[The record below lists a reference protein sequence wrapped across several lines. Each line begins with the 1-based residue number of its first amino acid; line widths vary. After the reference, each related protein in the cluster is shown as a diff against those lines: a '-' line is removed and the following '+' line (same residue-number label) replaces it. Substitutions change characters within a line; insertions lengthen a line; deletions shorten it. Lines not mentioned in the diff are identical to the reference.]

1 MRQSTMSQSPL
12 PLLPASGPPDS
23 TVLARAVQHL
33 EAGDIVALP
42 TETVYG
48 LAVRADDPA
57 AVQGL
62 RDLKKS
68 EGQRPFTWHLGD
80 PARIYSA
87 AADLELPALVA
98 RIADRYWPGPLTLV
112 LRGIGGD
119 VESVGQ
125 EGWVGCRVPAHDG
138 ARALL
143 DACSFPVVA
152 SSANLAGEP
161 PATRADEVLER
172 FGQSL
177 PLILDGG
184 VARVSEASTVLAL
197 GRGRF
202 QVLREGLIEQGDL
215 RRTAGLDILFVCTGN
230 TCRSPMAEALARH
243 MLARALGAEDPTEF
257 GFQVSSAGVFAGLGS
272 PASAES
278 IQLLAEEGIDLTS
291 HSSSPALPERV
302 READRVYC
310 LTASH
315 REALLASLP
324 PGSGSHVE
332 LLHPNGGDIPDPFGA
347 GIDVYRACAAVIREA
362 LEARLSDWTGIG
374 PTA

>member
-1 MRQSTMSQSPL
+1 MSHPSL
-12 PLLPASGPPDS
+12 PLLPASGPPDP
-23 TVLARAVQHL
+23 TVLALAVRHL

-68 EGQRPFTWHLGD
+68 EGARPFTWHLGD
-80 PARIYSA
+80 PALAHGA
-87 AADLELPALVA
+87 AANLELAGLVA

-112 LRGIGGD
+112 LRGVGGD

-125 EGWVGCRVPAHDG
+125 DGWVGCRVPAHDG
-138 ARALL
+138 TRALL
-143 DACSFPVVA
+143 EACPFPVVA
-152 SSANLAGEP
+152 TSANLAGEP
-161 PATRADEVLER
+161 PATRADEVLDR
-172 FGQSL
+172 FGANL

-184 VARVSEASTVLAL
+184 EARVSEASTVLAL

-202 QVLREGLIEQGDL
+202 QVLREGLIEEGDL

-243 MLARALGAEDPTEF
+243 MLAGALATDDPAAF

-272 PASAES
+272 PASPES
-278 IQLLAEEGIDLTS
+278 VQLLAEEGIDLTT
-291 HSSSPALPERV
+291 HQSSPALPERV
-302 READRVYC
+302 RDADRVYC

-315 REALLASLP
+315 RDALLANLP
-324 PGSGSHVE
+324 PGAGSHVE
-332 LLHPNGGDIPDPFGA
+332 LLHPSGGDIPDPFGS
-347 GIDVYRACAAVIREA
+347 GIEVYRACAAVIREA
-362 LEARLSDWTGIG
+362 LEARLADWTGNG